1 MQHLMKFTKH
11 LYHGRAAM
19 ITDVILDSMGVLL
32 GILLV
37 ILIMKIWSYFYE
49 QKNLQ
54 KNDKLLAN

>member
-1 MQHLMKFTKH
+1 MQHQMKFIRP

-19 ITDVILDSMGVLL
+19 LTDVILDSMGVLL